1 MREISPPTADRT
13 WATTGNGLPEMNSSM
28 RNQSQNPDHSERN
41 VSEARFAGLLE
52 TAMDGII
59 VYNEKTR
66 ILVFNK
72 TCESIF
78 GYRFHEIIG
87 LDFDTLVYS
96 ENADS
101 RSLAGFR
108 NLPADAKAKATEQEI
123 LGRHKDGTA
132 IPLEISVGETFTP
145 TGRQF
150 IAIVRDIRPRKAVEE
165 QVNQLQAQL
174 VHMARVNAMNDM
186 GGAIAHELNQPLTAA
201 VLYLQTALRQLTG
214 QASIRPDDKV
224 TELLIKAE
232 REAKRAG
239 SIIQSMRQFIQKRE
253 PAMSA
258 TDIRSLLDD
267 AIELT
272 LMGSSANNV
281 RIERIDDG
289 SACMATVDAVQI
301 EQVFVNLIRNAIH
314 AIRSQPDPEIRVR
327 VTSDSDMVT
336 AEIQDSGPGIRPE
349 IMATLFKAFSS
360 DKRDGL
366 GMGLAISRT
375 IAQNHHGDLKAIPGG
390 EGQGA
395 KFILTIPAVSSA

>member
-1 MREISPPTADRT
+1 MREISPHTVDRT
-13 WATTGNGLPEMNSSM
+13 WPTTGNGLPEMNNTM
-28 RNQSQNPDHSERN
+28 RNQSQKSDYSKRT

-72 TCESIF
+72 ACESIF
-78 GYRFHEIIG
+78 GYRFHEIVG

-96 ENADS
+96 ENAGS
-101 RSLAGFR
+101 GPLAGFR
-108 NLPADAKAKATEQEI
+108 NLPANAKAKAQEREI
-123 LGRHKDGTA
+123 LGRHKDGTP
-132 IPLEISVGETFTP
+132 IPLEVSVGEAHTS

-150 IAIVRDIRPRKAVEE
+150 IAIVRDIRPRKVVEE

-201 VLYLQTALRQLTG
+201 VLYLQTALRQLEGKTSNG
-214 QASIRPDDKV
+214 PADKM
-224 TELLIKAE
+224 TELLVKAE

-253 PAMSA
+253 PEMKS

-272 LMGSSANNV
+272 VMGSGANNV

-289 SACMATVDAVQI
+289 SACMAIADAVQI

-314 AIRSQPDPEIRVR
+314 AVRSQPDPEIRVR
-327 VTSDSDMVT
+327 VTSDKEKVT

-349 IMATLFKAFSS
+349 VMDTLFKAFSS
-360 DKRDGL
+360 DKGDGL

-390 EGQGA
+390 EGEGA
-395 KFILTIPAVSSA
+395 KFILTVPAATAR